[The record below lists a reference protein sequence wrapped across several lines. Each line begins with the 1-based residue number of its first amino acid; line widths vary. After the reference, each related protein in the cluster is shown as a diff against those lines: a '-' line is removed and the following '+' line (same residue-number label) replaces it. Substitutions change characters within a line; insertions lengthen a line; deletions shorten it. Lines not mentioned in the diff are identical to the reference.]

1 MFGLTVGMRHDGARK
16 SAVAASAEQSTAD
29 RASVPGPF
37 VPRVDE
43 LLQVASRRVGRVHD
57 AIEALLL
64 PPETTSGAP
73 TNEDYRRIIL
83 FVAIPAVS
91 FFLPSLILAKVPVVL
106 WLPFTAAAVAAA
118 VWISAMF
125 LLVPR
130 SAPMAS
136 CLAAVGNALVVAGLG
151 LLYRDYFH
159 EITLLYVLL
168 VASHA
173 VVHGLTPALAM
184 VVLGPVIVPL
194 MLADPR
200 TANVTDPYYAA
211 LYLLGAALIPWVGSR
226 LAERRADL
234 LSSLRRASE
243 TERSRLAA
251 ILASM
256 SDAVLVVDPEGSTVI
271 TNAAYQ
277 RLFLVGG
284 REIELDD
291 GRGRPLPR
299 NRWPQ
304 ARAARGARFKM
315 SFTTGGP
322 NGERRW
328 FEATGGPIGSDSGL
342 IGGVVTIRDITDR
355 SLRRLEEQF
364 VATAS
369 HELRTPVAA
378 LHGYL
383 QLLERHIDPATGPRE
398 AEYAK
403 SALAQTRRLGGLLDR
418 LFDLARLQMGRLQVD
433 LSPFSPVPL
442 VRRVVA
448 SAQSLTDQD
457 IQLDVTAEP
466 LLVEADPG
474 RLEEVLLNVL
484 GNAIGHAHESK
495 RIEVRLRFD
504 DRWAE
509 IEVEDFGP
517 GMPAAELSRVFT
529 RSSRSRQS
537 QGRGSGGLGL
547 GLYLSRQLMR
557 AQGGSIE
564 IASRAGSGT
573 TVQLRIPLAA
583 APARRPRTPSSR

>member
-1 MFGLTVGMRHDGARK
+1 
-16 SAVAASAEQSTAD
+16 
-29 RASVPGPF
+29 
-37 VPRVDE
+37 VDE
-43 LLQVASRRVGRVHD
+43 LFQVASRRVGRAHD
-57 AIEALLL
+57 VVEALLL

-83 FVAIPAVS
+83 FVAIPAVT
-91 FFLPSLILAKVPVVL
+91 FFLPSLILASVPVSL
-106 WLPFTAAAVAAA
+106 WLPFTAAAVGAA
-118 VWISAMF
+118 VWISATF
-125 LLVPR
+125 LFIPR
-130 SAPMAS
+130 SAPLAS
-136 CLAAVGNALVVAGLG
+136 CLSAASNALVVAGLG

-184 VVLGPVIVPL
+184 VVMGPVIVPL
-194 MLADPR
+194 VLGDPR
-200 TANVTDPYYAA
+200 IANLTDPYYAA

-256 SDAVLVVDPEGSTVI
+256 SDAVFVVDADGSTVV
-271 TNAAYQ
+271 TNAAYE
-277 RLFLVGG
+277 RLFLSG
-284 REIELDD
+284 REIELGD
-291 GRGRPLPR
+291 GRGRRLPR

-315 SFTTGGP
+315 SFTTTDL
-322 NGERRW
+322 NGDRRW
-328 FEATGGPIGSDSGL
+328 FEATGGPIGSGAGAS
-342 IGGVVTIRDITDR
+342 GGVVTIRDITDR

-418 LFDLARLQMGRLQVD
+418 LFDLARLQMGRLHVE
-433 LSPFSPVPL
+433 LSAFSPVPV
-442 VRRVVA
+442 VRRAIA
-448 SAQSLTDQD
+448 SAKSLTDQD
-457 IQLDVTAEP
+457 IQLEVADQP
-466 LLVEADPG
+466 ILVEADPG

-484 GNAIGHAHESK
+484 GNAISHASDSD
-495 RIEVRLRFD
+495 RIEVRLRSD

-509 IEVEDFGP
+509 IEVEDYGP
-517 GMPAAELSRVFT
+517 GIPAAELSRVFT

-557 AQGGSIE
+557 AQGGSID
-564 IASRAGSGT
+564 IASKAGSGT
-573 TVQLRIPLAA
+573 AVRLRVPLAT
-583 APARRPRTPSSR
+583 ARIRPSRTRSSR

>member
-1 MFGLTVGMRHDGARK
+1 MRDDGGRETAL
-16 SAVAASAEQSTAD
+16 ASPAEQTIAD

-37 VPRVDE
+37 VGRVDE
-43 LLQVASRRVGRVHD
+43 LLQVASRRVGRAHD
-57 AIEALLL
+57 ALEELLL
-64 PPETTSGAP
+64 PPETTSGLP

-83 FVAIPAVS
+83 FVAIPAVV
-91 FFLPSLILAKVPVVL
+91 FFFPSLLLARVPVGL
-106 WLPFTAAAVAAA
+106 WLPFTAAAFGAA
-118 VWISAMF
+118 VWISATF
-125 LLVPR
+125 LFIPR

-136 CLAAVGNALVVAGLG
+136 CLAAVSNALVLAGLG

-159 EITLLYVLL
+159 EVTLLYVLL

-184 VVLGPVIVPL
+184 VVMGPVIVPL
-194 MLADPR
+194 VLDDPR

-256 SDAVLVVDPEGSTVI
+256 SDAVLVVDPEGSTVA
-271 TNAAYQ
+271 TNAAYE
-277 RLFLVGG
+277 RLFRPGG
-284 REIELDD
+284 REIGLDD
-291 GRGRPLPR
+291 GRGRRLPR

-304 ARAARGARFKM
+304 ARAGRGARFKM
-315 SFTTGGP
+315 SFTTTAP
-322 NGERRW
+322 TGERRW
-328 FEATGGPIGSDSGL
+328 FEATGGPIGSDGAVE
-342 IGGVVTIRDITDR
+342 GGVVTIRDITDR

-403 SALAQTRRLGGLLDR
+403 SALAQTRRLGSLLDR
-418 LFDLARLQMGRLQVD
+418 LFDLARLQMGRLHVD
-433 LSPFSPVPL
+433 LSSFSVVPT
-442 VRRVVA
+442 VRRAVA
-448 SAQSLTDQD
+448 SAQSLTDQVIRLEVPD
-457 IQLDVTAEP
+457 GPMEVH
-466 LLVEADPG
+466 ADPG

-484 GNAIGHAHESK
+484 GNAIGHASDSK
-495 RIEVRLRFD
+495 RIDVRLRMD

-509 IEVEDFGP
+509 IEVQDFGP
-517 GMPAAELSRVFT
+517 GIPAAELSRVFT

-537 QGRGSGGLGL
+537 NGRGSGGLGL

-557 AQGGSIE
+557 AQRGSID
-564 IASRAGSGT
+564 IVSASRGGT
-573 TVQLRIPLAA
+573 TVRLRVPLAA
-583 APARRPRTPSSR
+583 ASPPRPAQPAKA

>member
-1 MFGLTVGMRHDGARK
+1 MRHDGVRET
-16 SAVAASAEQSTAD
+16 AVASRAEQSTAD

-43 LLQVASRRVGRVHD
+43 LLQVASRRVGRAHD
-57 AIEALLL
+57 VVEALLL
-64 PPETTSGAP
+64 PPETTAGIP

-91 FFLPSLILAKVPVVL
+91 FFLPSLILARVPVGL
-106 WLPFTAAAVAAA
+106 WLPFTVAAVVAA
-118 VWISAMF
+118 VWISATF
-125 LLVPR
+125 LFVPR

-136 CLAAVGNALVVAGLG
+136 CLAAVSNALVVAGLG

-159 EITLLYVLL
+159 EVTLLYVLL

-184 VVLGPVIVPL
+184 VVMGPVIVPL
-194 MLADPR
+194 VLDDPR

-234 LSSLRRASE
+234 LGFLRHATE

-256 SDAVLVVDPEGSTVI
+256 SDAVLVVDSDGATAV
-271 TNAAYQ
+271 TNAAYE
-277 RLFLVGG
+277 RLFMPGG
-284 REIELDD
+284 REIELGDE
-291 GRGRPLPR
+291 RGRRLPR

-304 ARAARGARFKM
+304 ARAARAKRFKM
-315 SFTTGGP
+315 SFTTTTAD
-322 NGERRW
+322 GERRW
-328 FEATGGPIGSDSGL
+328 FEATGGPIGSDAGVE
-342 IGGVVTIRDITDR
+342 GGVVTIRDITDR

-418 LFDLARLQMGRLQVD
+418 LFDLARLQIGRLHVD
-433 LSPFSPVPL
+433 LSSISLVPL
-442 VRRVVA
+442 VRRAVA

-457 IQLDVTAEP
+457 IQLEVADEP
-466 LLVEADPG
+466 IIAYADPG

-484 GNAIGHAHESK
+484 GNAIGHASDSK
-495 RIEVRLRFD
+495 RIEVRVRPD

-509 IEVEDFGP
+509 IQVEDFGP
-517 GMPAAELSRVFT
+517 GIPAAELSRVFT

-547 GLYLSRQLMR
+547 GLFLSRQLMR

-573 TVQLRIPLAA
+573 AVRLRVPLATA
-583 APARRPRTPSSR
+583 RARPARAQSAR